1 MKRFI
6 VSLFLLV
13 GLLSPVVVPQA
24 SIYAQSAPG
33 SNGRDEACKAIG
45 GGGCDNGGQKVSE
58 VIRTAI
64 NVLSAIGAV
73 IAIIT
78 VIIGGMR
85 YITSGGDSN
94 NVSSAKNTIIYALIG
109 LLIIAFAQ
117 IIVQFV
123 LERTPS

>member
-6 VSLFLLV
+6 VSLFLLA
-13 GLLSPVVVPQA
+13 GLLSPALAPQA
-24 SIYAQSAPG
+24 SVYAQSAPG
-33 SNGRDEACKAIG
+33 SNGRAEACKAIG
-45 GGGCDNGGQKVSE
+45 GGGCDNGGDEVSRVIKV
-58 VIRTAI
+58 AI

-94 NVSSAKNTIIYALIG
+94 NVSSAKNTIIYALVG
-109 LLIIAFAQ
+109 LIIIAFAQ
-117 IIVQFV
+117 VIVQFV
-123 LERTPS
+123 LERT